1 MSNSYFSC
9 PPSLQGRLA
18 WYYKNKVSNDTQL
31 LANNHCNSTLIQK
44 TVSFVCNFQNQNKL
58 FVRTI
63 FSVTVVTAHNT
74 TYFKCTLFVLV
85 LVNLLLAHGFYP
97 DWNKHYFCQYFPFTN
112 TVTFTLA
119 LDIPHWIAQKSPNQS
134 DPQSVGKVI
143 YDGSHDMGMLHSSQV
158 SSLHSFIKKVSLSR
172 INSFEQLCGSYV
184 GDIFWT
190 PVTARNILI
199 TCSVNSQ
206 WVSRQSLIPLTQ
218 QEKCSGVYAI
228 GQANG
233 IFHSSP

>member
-1 MSNSYFSC
+1 MIRSWLQIITVIPHWYKKQFPLYVTFKTRTSY
-9 PPSLQGRLA
+9 LWG
-18 WYYKNKVSNDTQL
+18 
-31 LANNHCNSTLIQK
+31 
-44 TVSFVCNFQNQNKL
+44 L
-58 FVRTI
+58 F
-63 FSVTVVTAHNT
+63 FPVTVVTAHST
-74 TYFKCTLFVLV
+74 TYFKCTLFGLV
-85 LVNLLLAHGFYP
+85 LVNLLPAHGFYP
-97 DWNKHYFCQYFPFTN
+97 DWNKYYFCQYFPFTN
-112 TVTFTLA
+112 TVIFTLA

-143 YDGSHDMGMLHSSQV
+143 YDGSHDTGMLCSSQV

-172 INSFEQLCGSYV
+172 INSFEQLCGLYV

-206 WVSRQSLIPLTQ
+206 WVSRQSLIQLTQ
-218 QEKCSGVYAI
+218 QEKRSGVYAI

-233 IFHSSP
+233 IFCMSP